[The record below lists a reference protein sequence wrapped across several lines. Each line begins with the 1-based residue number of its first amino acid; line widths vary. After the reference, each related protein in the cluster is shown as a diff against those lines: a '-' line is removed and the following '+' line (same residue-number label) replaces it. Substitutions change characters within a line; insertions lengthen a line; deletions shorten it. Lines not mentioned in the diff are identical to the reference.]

1 VLSAGNEHQL
11 GGLAARAATV
21 AADGVSVHARLLTP
35 ARVRSLQDVVPRIL
49 TWGATTVERM
59 QELAAAGVNGFILD
73 DLAVLRDA
81 ARQRAAA

>member
-1 VLSAGNEHQL
+1 
-11 GGLAARAATV
+11 
-21 AADGVSVHARLLTP
+21 
-35 ARVRSLQDVVPRIL
+35 
-49 TWGATTVERM
+49 M